1 MRALI
6 AALLLLPTAA
16 ITEETNTPD
25 PNFGWLVAF
34 LEENSSITLAA
45 TAETPRESISTRTQG
60 RIVYGDLII
69 EYDRLTYQAD
79 TPDEPKQHQKIL
91 YSADLAAIDPG
102 TVRVQRVGES
112 APGVP
117 FWMVSFGVRE
127 NPGFFPYSNIIQHY
141 GETKT
146 PQVFTSKGKIREI
159 ALGYV
164 ATEELANELA
174 EKFRASLKAATTT
187 APADATRP
195 NQSAA

>member
-127 NPGFFPYSNIIQHY
+127 NPGFSP
-141 GETKT
+141 TA
-146 PQVFTSKGKIREI
+146 TSSSTTAKRRRRKCSHRREKSGR
-159 ALGYV
+159 LRW
-164 ATEELANELA
+164 ATWPPRNS
-174 EKFRASLKAATTT
+174 RMNSLKNSGH
-187 APADATRP
+187 R
-195 NQSAA
+195 